1 MFIVLVLFRLNMW
14 SEKRRPCQHMNSLTF
29 TVNWLWHGYQL
40 LSLRSKCM
48 RVSIIALIDS
58 FFFFNNF
65 NHTYIQILSLF
76 PVKSNSAHSI
86 WHAVGLYVP
95 IPDLYHSL
103 SANLWSSSTLQCYVI
118 MSTFLDIDL
127 IQVKRQTAHQNIEL
141 DGGFIDLTGTVGNY
155 CKRVFVWILLFSM
168 DAYSDEN
175 GWPLLIIH
183 ELIIFI
189 ALWWL
194 RAQVSLL
201 IVQTMMAT
209 SKTSLIYFILCSSKY
224 LIF

>member
-1 MFIVLVLFRLNMW
+1 MYAGIHYCPYWLLFFL
-14 SEKRRPCQHMNSLTF
+14 
-29 TVNWLWHGYQL
+29 
-40 LSLRSKCM
+40 
-48 RVSIIALIDS
+48 
-58 FFFFNNF
+58 NNF
-65 NHTYIQILSLF
+65 NHNYIQILSLF
-76 PVKSNSAHSI
+76 PVKSNSAYSI

-175 GWPLLIIH
+175 GWPLLLIIH